1 MSISIRHISK
11 SFGEQR
17 ALDDVSAEIG
27 EGRIVGLLG
36 PNGAGKS
43 TLMKIATGYVR
54 ADGGS
59 VSVCGQDIEADPVGV
74 RRLIGYLPEHNPL
87 YLDMY
92 VREYLGMVAGMYGKS
107 DVGGRVDELV
117 EMTGLTP
124 EAHKKIGALSKGY
137 RQRVGISQALVGDPL
152 VVILDEPTTGL
163 DPNQIVEIR
172 ELIRSLAKQRTVVLS
187 THIMQE
193 VEAVC
198 DDIIIIDHG
207 HIKAQGPADMVVGM
221 VSGGQTVEVEFVR
234 GPDVEELRKAV
245 GADKVSVVGPRTVS
259 LSAKAAEADMRPL
272 VFEYAVRTGNALLR
286 LQQMNADIETLFHR
300 LTQERL

>member
-1 MSISIRHISK
+1 
-11 SFGEQR
+11 
-17 ALDDVSAEIG
+17 
-27 EGRIVGLLG
+27 
-36 PNGAGKS
+36 
-43 TLMKIATGYVR
+43 
-54 ADGGS
+54 
-59 VSVCGQDIEADPVGV
+59 
-74 RRLIGYLPEHNPL
+74 
-87 YLDMY
+87 MY